1 MILDAAGV
9 KNQQDENPAIWKRC
23 GTTRK
28 ALGGALGLRTV
39 YIITIFNSC
48 IEYRTTPWKFSMD
61 IQNTW
66 NLGQVAFQDIL
77 QVWLHL
83 LAHFFGQ
90 FGKSKSGRTSRKLRH
105 VKDAPSDFWF
115 LISQFALADTCWSQ
129 NLGET
134 QRFMATWLKKRKTFC
149 AGIPVVWM
157 FSDVFGTSSICQK
170 SRNHPHEDCQHYP
183 VMRQPLDIFTKCS
196 QKIDNLIWIQQK
208 HLMYWCILPT
218 HMIVYCIL
226 YSWAQ
231 WDDCSP
237 WNPTDC
243 WRWKKRP
250 CLESQLPFC
259 FQQLQIHKPTVAK
272 RNRSHGYQ
280 WLSRWPHTT
289 EKRVAFFVLEDELN
303 HHFTQMDSTH
313 LGLVAPVI
321 LALWLRAM
329 SCLEYLHRRAWDE
342 CGMLKAER
350 RFIGILGSFNLTL
363 TYTYIPIFGPYKS

>member
-9 KNQQDENPAIWKRC
+9 KNQQDENLAIWKRC
-23 GTTRK
+23 GTTRR
-28 ALGGALGLRTV
+28 ALGGASGLRTV

-48 IEYRTTPWKFSMD
+48 IEHRTAPWKFSMD
-61 IQNTW
+61 IQNAW

-90 FGKSKSGRTSRKLRH
+90 FGKSKSGRTSRKLRY

-134 QRFMATWLKKRKTFC
+134 QRFMATWLKKGKISC
-149 AGIPVVWM
+149 WDSGHG
-157 FSDVFGTSSICQK
+157 FGTFILLPSSICQK
-170 SRNHPHEDCQHYP
+170 SRNHPHEDGQHCP

-196 QKIDNLIWIQQK
+196 QKPNNLIRIQQK

-218 HMIVYCIL
+218 HMIVYYTLEPNWMIVHPGIRRIVEDERKDLAWRASCH
-226 YSWAQ
+226 SFFSNFKFTNPQ
-231 WDDCSP
+231 WP
-237 WNPTDC
+237 
-243 WRWKKRP
+243 K
-250 CLESQLPFC
+250 E
-259 FQQLQIHKPTVAK
+259 IGHMM
-272 RNRSHGYQ
+272 SHGYQ

-289 EKRVAFFVLEDELN
+289 EKRVSFFVREDELN

-321 LALWLRAM
+321 LALWLHAM
-329 SCLEYLHRRAWDE
+329 SGLEYLGRAWDE

-350 RFIGILGSFNLTL
+350 RFISILGSFNLTL
-363 TYTYIPIFGPYKS
+363 AYTYKPIFGPYKS

>member
-1 MILDAAGV
+1 MLDAAGV
-9 KNQQDENPAIWKRC
+9 KNQQDENLAIWKRC
-23 GTTRK
+23 GTTRR
-28 ALGGALGLRTV
+28 ALGGASGLRTV

-61 IQNTW
+61 IQNTS

-90 FGKSKSGRTSRKLRH
+90 FGKSKSGRTSRKLRY

-149 AGIPVVWM
+149 AGIPAIWM
-157 FSDVFGTSSICQK
+157 FSDVFGTFHTPSLQHLPKVKESSSWRLSTLSSDAPATGYFHEMQSETRQFEFNK
-170 SRNHPHEDCQHYP
+170 SNSYD
-183 VMRQPLDIFTKCS
+183 
-196 QKIDNLIWIQQK
+196 
-208 HLMYWCILPT
+208 
-218 HMIVYCIL
+218 CIL

-231 WDDCSP
+231 WDDCSY
-237 WNPTDC
+237 WNQTDC

-289 EKRVAFFVLEDELN
+289 EKRVAFFVREDELN
-303 HHFTQMDSTH
+303 H
-313 LGLVAPVI
+313 GLVAPVI
-321 LALWLRAM
+321 LALWLHAM
-329 SCLEYLHRRAWDE
+329 SCLEYLHGRAWDE

-350 RFIGILGSFNLTL
+350 RFISILGSFNLTV

>member
-9 KNQQDENPAIWKRC
+9 KNQQDENLAIWKRC

-28 ALGGALGLRTV
+28 ALGGASGLRTV
-39 YIITIFNSC
+39 YIITLFNSC

-77 QVWLHL
+77 QLWLHL

-90 FGKSKSGRTSRKLRH
+90 FAESKSGRTSRKLRY
-105 VKDAPSDFWF
+105 VKDASFDLPWQIHVEAKIWGKLNASWPLDWKKGRLFVLGFRWF
-115 LISQFALADTCWSQ
+115 ECF
-129 NLGET
+129 
-134 QRFMATWLKKRKTFC
+134 RM
-149 AGIPVVWM
+149 
-157 FSDVFGTSSICQK
+157 VFGTSSICQK
-170 SRNHPHEDCQHYP
+170 SRNHPHEDCQHCP

-196 QKIDNLIWIQQK
+196 QKIDNLNSTK
-208 HLMYWCILPT
+208 ALDSLDVLMHFTNSYD
-218 HMIVYCIL
+218 CIL

-250 CLESQLPFC
+250 CLDSQVSFC
-259 FQQLQIHKPTVAK
+259 FQQLQIHKPTMAK

-280 WLSRWPHTT
+280 WLFQVAAHHRKKGSLFRSGRW
-289 EKRVAFFVLEDELN
+289 A
-303 HHFTQMDSTH
+303 
-313 LGLVAPVI
+313 
-321 LALWLRAM
+321 
-329 SCLEYLHRRAWDE
+329 
-342 CGMLKAER
+342 
-350 RFIGILGSFNLTL
+350 
-363 TYTYIPIFGPYKS
+363 